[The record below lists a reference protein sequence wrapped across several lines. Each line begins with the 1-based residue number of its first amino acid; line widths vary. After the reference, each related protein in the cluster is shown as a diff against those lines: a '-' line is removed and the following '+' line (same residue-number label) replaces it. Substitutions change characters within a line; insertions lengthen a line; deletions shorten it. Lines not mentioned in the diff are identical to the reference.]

1 MPETRSSTKDRREF
15 NEPSKG
21 KMIYKSTDGR
31 LGVWGGLTGAG
42 VDAVEKYKAERTAAT
57 KKALEEEIRVGT
69 VVVEQVL
76 QDDN

>member
-1 MPETRSSTKDRREF
+1 
-15 NEPSKG
+15 
-21 KMIYKSTDGR
+21 MIYKSTDGR